1 MSKALVNTVYTD
13 NLKDVPKFDVG
24 NTVRVHQKIKEGN
37 KERVQIFEGLVIKV
51 NSGYG
56 LDKTFTVRRV
66 NQGFGVEKIFPLF
79 SANIV
84 KIEVTKKAKVR
95 RSKLYYMRERFGKS
109 ARLKQKMLSPN
120 DIETY
125 NPLND
130 ITEECN
136 NYLELQAK
144 VKAKATPEVKA
155 EATPEVKVEATPEV
169 KVEATPE
176 VKAEA
181 TPEVKAEATPEVKEE
196 KK

>member
-155 EATPEVKVEATPEV
+155 EATPEVK
-169 KVEATPE
+169 
-176 VKAEA
+176 
-181 TPEVKAEATPEVKEE
+181 AEATPEVKEE